1 MQPQTKERLI
11 LAAAAAALTLVLAA
25 GSWVATLRPWATEG
39 SEASGAA
46 VGIRATGVDKPFEV
60 ELGEVRR
67 MACGLVNA
75 TGRPLEIA
83 SISTGC
89 ACRTAS
95 FRPSTLRP
103 GEKADVEI
111 VYDSSHGTARD
122 LKFPIVVTC
131 AGGETIKADKE
142 ISIHHEQSI
151 RLQGAPLDLGEI
163 PLLAVAS
170 RSIKL
175 ELSPDARIKGVTAS
189 SALEGLKARV
199 SADPGAPGLHT
210 IDCVLAPPEAAGEI
224 QGSVRVEVAGYRGR
238 DLVYEVPVRGT
249 VVGSVTIHPPSGF
262 VGMLMPGKTKTLRFD
277 IAARG
282 EPRNVTIDRVE
293 APAWAGA
300 THACFAGKS
309 AVVLDVTFN
318 PSEAPDDLRQF
329 DLELSGTVDGKPF
342 SAVIPCV
349 AVAIKAAP

>member
-1 MQPQTKERLI
+1 MRPETKERLT
-11 LAAAAAALTLVLAA
+11 LAAAVAALTLVLAA
-25 GSWVATLRPWATEG
+25 GSWVATFRPWATEETG
-39 SEASGAA
+39 ASGVAA
-46 VGIRATGVDKPFEV
+46 GIRAIGVDKPFEV
-60 ELGEVRR
+60 ELGELRR

-75 TGRPLEIA
+75 TGRTLEIA

-95 FRPSTLRP
+95 FRPSTLGP

-122 LKFPIVVTC
+122 LKFSIVVTC

-151 RLQGAPLDLGEI
+151 RLQGAPLDLGEV
-163 PLLAVAS
+163 PVLSTTAGEFAVA
-170 RSIKL
+170 IPAG
-175 ELSPDARIKGVTAS
+175 ERIKGVSAS
-189 SALEGLKARV
+189 SGIEGLAVLVV
-199 SADPGAPGLHT
+199 SDPSSPGLHT
-210 IDCVLAPPEAAGEI
+210 IHCALAPPEAAGEI
-224 QGSVRVEVAGYRGR
+224 QGTVRVEIVGCRGR
-238 DLVYEVPVRGT
+238 EVVYEIPVRGT
-249 VVGSVTIHPPSGF
+249 VAGSVTIHPPSGF

-282 EPRNVTIDRVE
+282 EPRSVTIDRVE

-342 SAVIPCV
+342 SALIPCV
-349 AVAIKAAP
+349 AVAIKAAY

>member
-1 MQPQTKERLI
+1 MRPQTKERLT

-25 GSWVATLRPWATEG
+25 GSWVATFRPWAAEG
-39 SEASGAA
+39 TEASGAA
-46 VGIRATGVDKPFEV
+46 AGIRAIGVDKPFDV

-95 FRPSTLRP
+95 FRPSTLGP

-131 AGGETIKADKE
+131 ADGETIKADKE

-151 RLQGAPLDLGEI
+151 RLQGAALDLGEVPVLSTATGEFAIAI
-163 PLLAVAS
+163 PAG
-170 RSIKL
+170 
-175 ELSPDARIKGVTAS
+175 DRIKGVSAS
-189 SALEGLKARV
+189 SGIEGLQV
-199 SADPGAPGLHT
+199 SVASDPAAPDLHT
-210 IDCVLAPPEAAGEI
+210 IHCALAPPEAAGEI
-224 QGSVRVEVAGYRGR
+224 QGTVRVEVAGYRGR

-249 VVGSVTIHPPSGF
+249 VAGSVTIHPPSGF
-262 VGMLMPGKTKTLRFD
+262 VGMLTPGKTKTLRFD
-277 IAARG
+277 VAARG
-282 EPRNVTIDRVE
+282 EPRSVTIERVE
-293 APAWAGA
+293 APKWAGA

-309 AVVLDVTFN
+309 AVVLDVTFD

-329 DLELSGTVDGKPF
+329 ELELSGTVDGKPF

>member
-1 MQPQTKERLI
+1 MRSQTKERLT

-25 GSWVATLRPWATEG
+25 GSWVGPFRPWATEG
-39 SEASGAA
+39 SEASGGA

-151 RLQGAPLDLGEI
+151 QLQGAPLDLGEVPVLSTGAGEIAIAI
-163 PLLAVAS
+163 PAG
-170 RSIKL
+170 
-175 ELSPDARIKGVTAS
+175 ERIKGVSAS
-189 SALEGLKARV
+189 SGIEGLAVRV
-199 SADPGAPGLHT
+199 AADPGSPGLHT
-210 IDCVLAPPEAAGEI
+210 IHCDLAPPEAAGEI
-224 QGSVRVEVAGYRGR
+224 QGTVRVEVAGYRGR
-238 DLVYEVPVRGT
+238 EVVYEIPVRGT

-262 VGMLMPGKTKTLRFD
+262 VGMLTPGKTKTLRFD
-277 IAARG
+277 VAARG
-282 EPRNVTIDRVE
+282 EPRSVTIERVE
-293 APAWAGA
+293 APSWAGVS
-300 THACFAGKS
+300 HACFAGKA
-309 AVVLDVTFN
+309 AVVLDVTFD

>member
-1 MQPQTKERLI
+1 M
-11 LAAAAAALTLVLAA
+11 
-25 GSWVATLRPWATEG
+25 
-39 SEASGAA
+39 
-46 VGIRATGVDKPFEV
+46 PFEV
-60 ELGEVRR
+60 ELGELRR

-75 TGRPLEIA
+75 TDRPLKIA

-95 FRPSTLRP
+95 FRPSTLGP

-131 AGGETIKADKE
+131 ADGETIKADKE

-151 RLQGAPLDLGEI
+151 RLQGAPLDLGEVPVLSTASGEFAIAI
-163 PLLAVAS
+163 PAGERIEGVSASTAIAGLAVRVAS
-170 RSIKL
+170 
-175 ELSPDARIKGVTAS
+175 
-189 SALEGLKARV
+189 
-199 SADPGAPGLHT
+199 DPAAPGLHT
-210 IDCVLAPPEAAGEI
+210 IHCDLASPEAAGEI
-224 QGSVRVEVAGYRGR
+224 QGTVRVEVAGYRGR
-238 DLVYEVPVRGT
+238 DLVYEVPVRGR
-249 VVGSVTIHPPSGF
+249 VAGSVTIHPPSGF
-262 VGMLMPGKTKTLRFD
+262 VGMLTPGKTKTLRFD

-282 EPRNVTIDRVE
+282 EPRAVTIDRLE
-293 APAWAGA
+293 APVWAGA
-300 THACFAGKS
+300 SHACFAGKS

>member
-1 MQPQTKERLI
+1 MEPQTKERLT
-11 LAAAAAALTLVLAA
+11 LAAAGAALALVLAG
-25 GSWVATLRPWATEG
+25 GSWVGTFRPWATEG
-39 SEASGAA
+39 PEASRSAP
-46 VGIRATGVDKPFEV
+46 GIRATGVDKPFEV
-60 ELGEVRR
+60 ELGELRR

-75 TGRPLEIA
+75 TDRTLEIA

-95 FRPSTLRP
+95 FRPSTLEP

-131 AGGETIKADKE
+131 GDGETIKADKE

-151 RLQGAPLDLGEI
+151 RLQGAPLDLGEVPVLSNASGEFAIAI
-163 PLLAVAS
+163 PAG
-170 RSIKL
+170 
-175 ELSPDARIKGVTAS
+175 DRIKGVSAS
-189 SALEGLKARV
+189 TGIEGLQV
-199 SADPGAPGLHT
+199 SVASDPAAPGFHT
-210 IDCVLAPPEAAGEI
+210 IHCDLASPEAAGEI
-224 QGSVRVEVAGYRGR
+224 QGTVRVEVAGYRGR
-238 DLVYEVPVRGT
+238 DVVYEVPVRGT
-249 VVGSVTIHPPSGF
+249 VAGSVTIHPPSGF
-262 VGMLMPGKTKTLRFD
+262 VGMLTPGKTKTLRFD

-282 EPRNVTIDRVE
+282 EPRSVAIDRVE

-300 THACFAGKS
+300 SHACFAGHS

-349 AVAIKAAP
+349 AVAIKAGS

>member
-1 MQPQTKERLI
+1 MQSQAKERLT
-11 LAAAAAALTLVLAA
+11 LAAAVAALTLVLAA
-25 GSWVATLRPWATEG
+25 GSWVATFRPWAAEG
-39 SEASGAA
+39 TEASGAA
-46 VGIRATGVDKPFEV
+46 AGIGATGVDKPFDV
-60 ELGEVRR
+60 ELGELRR

-75 TGRPLEIA
+75 TGRTLEIA

-95 FRPSTLRP
+95 FRPSTLGP
-103 GEKADVEI
+103 GETADIEI
-111 VYDSSHGTARD
+111 VYDSSHGTGRD

-131 AGGETIKADKE
+131 ANGETIKADKE

-151 RLQGAPLDLGEI
+151 RLQGAALDLGEVPVFSTASGEFSIAI
-163 PLLAVAS
+163 PAG
-170 RSIKL
+170 
-175 ELSPDARIKGVTAS
+175 ERIKGVGAS
-189 SALEGLKARV
+189 SGIEGLALRV
-199 SADPGAPGLHT
+199 AADPGSPGLHT
-210 IDCVLAPPEAAGEI
+210 IHCDLAPPEAAGEI
-224 QGSVRVEVAGYRGR
+224 QGTVRVEVAGYRGR
-238 DLVYEVPVRGT
+238 DLVYEVPVRGR
-249 VVGSVTIHPPSGF
+249 VAGSVTIHPPSGF

-282 EPRNVTIDRVE
+282 EPRSVTIDRVE

-300 THACFAGKS
+300 SHACFAGNS

-329 DLELSGTVDGKPF
+329 ALELSGTVDGKPF